1 MKYVSAIKV
10 FLYLSMANC
19 THASVL
25 GKVLSFSIIIFILSL
40 SPPNLLMAKDRSFS
54 KIDLFSSM
62 QKGDK
67 GAVLMVYFGTTHADT
82 RAKTIS
88 ALSNKAKQIF
98 DVDVK
103 EAWTSRIVMRKLKER
118 TGEIILNP
126 SQMLAKLK
134 EDAYT
139 HILVQAV
146 TIIDGVE
153 MEALNKECENFK
165 KDFKD
170 IRIADPLLYS
180 TNDVNTVAKIIGN
193 KYASNKEQA
202 VIFVGHGTYTPA
214 TACYSMLEYVLNSQ
228 NFNNAFVG
236 TIEGHPS
243 LEDVENRVSNY
254 FKPKPKQKP
263 KAKAKTKQIT
273 LVPLMFVAG
282 EHAKNDISNTWKHY
296 FTSKGYKVKVIEAG
310 LGELP
315 QIQNLFIEHAK
326 FMQANKAISILEKK
340 EIYSK
345 QKRHEQN

>member
-1 MKYVSAIKV
+1 MKYVYSFKV
-10 FLYLSMANC
+10 FLYLSMLNY
-19 THASVL
+19 THAQKFF
-25 GKVLSFSIIIFILSL
+25 KVLSFSILCFILSL
-40 SPPNLLMAKDRSFS
+40 SLPNLLMAKDRSFA
-54 KIDLFSSM
+54 KIDLFSTM

-67 GAVLMVYFGTTHADT
+67 GAVLMVYFGTTHANT
-82 RAKTIS
+82 RAKTIN
-88 ALSNKAKQIF
+88 ALNNKAKKTF
-98 DVDVK
+98 DVDIK
-103 EAWTSRIVMRKLKER
+103 EAWTSRIIVRSLKES

-126 SQMLAKLK
+126 SQVLTKLK
-134 EDAYT
+134 QEGYT
-139 HILVQAV
+139 HILVEAV

-193 KYASNKEQA
+193 KYASNKDQA
-202 VIFVGHGTYTPA
+202 VIFVGHGSYTPA

-228 NFNNAFVG
+228 DFNNAFVG

-243 LEDVENRVSNY
+243 LEDVEKKVSNY
-254 FKPKPKQKP
+254 LKT
-263 KAKAKTKQIT
+263 KTKQII